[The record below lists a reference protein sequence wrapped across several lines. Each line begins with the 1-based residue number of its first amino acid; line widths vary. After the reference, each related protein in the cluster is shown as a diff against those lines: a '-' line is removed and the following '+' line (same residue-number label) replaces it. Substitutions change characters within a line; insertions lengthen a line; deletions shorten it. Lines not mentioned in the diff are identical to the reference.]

1 MNFDKNGAVVI
12 DPIITKD
19 IGSVEKH
26 LFVLRY
32 CPDKLPRMNI
42 IGNWQPKND
51 WAKHKIITFFLV

>member
-51 WAKHKIITFFLV
+51 WA